1 MGHPVLSSKFPS
13 MMTFVGYLESRQS
26 AVEAENS
33 ELRVADQVKWGRS
46 MAEVRN
52 APSIKAQHS
61 LPN

>member
-1 MGHPVLSSKFPS
+1 